1 MIVSSGYNIYPSY
14 VENIICGHEMVDT
27 CVVIGIPHQ
36 YKKQVA
42 KAYIVLRDGIKPTG
56 SVKKSI
62 KKYCE
67 DNLARYSWPYE
78 YEYRDSLP
86 TTLVGKVAYKKLE
99 EENKK

>member
-1 MIVSSGYNIYPSY
+1 MMTV
-14 VENIICGHEMVDT
+14 
-27 CVVIGIPHQ
+27 
-36 YKKQVA
+36 
-42 KAYIVLRDGIKPTG
+42 
-56 SVKKSI
+56 

-67 DNLARYSWPYE
+67 ENLSKYSWPYE